1 MDGILPTDDDG
12 LLLCRC
18 MQIIMERGQK
28 DMECHGCPFVTF
40 APENLQTALM
50 SMYNVGSQDMGEI
63 LHLVKGQHYHVACT
77 RVWEISHGVKKGAG
91 LDGESVT
98 HPNLYAA
105 KSREFEKARTK
116 EESGEDVVMA
126 EG

>member
-1 MDGILPTDDDG
+1 
-12 LLLCRC
+12 

-40 APENLQTALM
+40 ASENLQTALM

-105 KSREFEKARTK
+105 KSREFEKAQTK
-116 EESGEDVVMA
+116 EGSGEDVAMA
-126 EG
+126 DG